1 MEDIENMEE
10 DEYGFSRNYFL
21 AKELGGAS
29 KRSAHKLSDI
39 HIVDEQELRETAIE
53 MKHAKEISELMSDYK
68 TMYSKW
74 VFELRCGFG
83 LLMYGFGSKKALIE
97 DFASASLD

>member
-1 MEDIENMEE
+1 MEDIENIEE

-39 HIVDEQELRETAIE
+39 HIVDEQVSFVGYALLNYA
-53 MKHAKEISELMSDYK
+53 
-68 TMYSKW
+68 
-74 VFELRCGFG
+74 FG
-83 LLMYGFGSKKALIE
+83 NRYFP
-97 DFASASLD
+97 